1 MTARAGGSDWQY
13 AGVVTEKEAKVL
25 HECVPGERQH
35 DDLLELGAAVELRRD
50 VAVLR
55 QHVSV
60 RRLHKQQQRRAR
72 GAKVLA
78 SLWGWGGGATENTV
92 TRHNTCTLHVN
103 C

>member
-60 RRLHKQQQRRAR
+60 RRLHKQQQTARCSRAPSAR
-72 GAKVLA
+72 QRPA
-78 SLWGWGGGATENTV
+78 STQTATNSAM
-92 TRHNTCTLHVN
+92 
-103 C
+103 